1 MKMCLGFTS
10 QPQNTD
16 VLMIGNCKAESERGQ
31 GALRRSVS
39 VNLADAGTQGLRD

>member
-1 MKMCLGFTS
+1 MV
-10 QPQNTD
+10 
-16 VLMIGNCKAESERGQ
+16 VLRRPAVAGLWMVQSERGQ